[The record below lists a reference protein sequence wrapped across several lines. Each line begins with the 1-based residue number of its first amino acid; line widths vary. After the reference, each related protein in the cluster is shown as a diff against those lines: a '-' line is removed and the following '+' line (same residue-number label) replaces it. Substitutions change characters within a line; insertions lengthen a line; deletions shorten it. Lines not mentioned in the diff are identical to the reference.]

1 MTEPPWGEC
10 QTAERTWKGPTP
22 KKKRDPHETKDAEAK
37 KRPQTETPQMQAHED
52 TPRRWRSR
60 VMMITTEDDCKKPFG
75 NGIRDVDL
83 AIMHGC

>member
-1 MTEPPWGEC
+1 
-10 QTAERTWKGPTP
+10 
-22 KKKRDPHETKDAEAK
+22 
-37 KRPQTETPQMQAHED
+37 MQAHED

-75 NGIRDVDL
+75 NGIREVDL